1 MSRLEFLAR
10 PLVAFD
16 PYNKDHRRYYAE
28 YLEVGGWGHC
38 PVRFICP
45 EDSGLDLPSM
55 IQRSLI
61 SYYVDREFGGGK
73 LAREKSEQLSRDA
86 DRLYKKAGQLRTESK
101 ALLKPRRT
109 KGLSTKRLTI

>member
-28 YLEVGGWGHC
+28 FLEFGTWGRC

-45 EDSGLDLPSM
+45 QDFGGDLVSM
-55 IQRSLI
+55 IKNSLI
-61 SYYVDREFGGGK
+61 HYYVLREFGGTK
-73 LAREKSEQLSRDA
+73 LAAARSDA
-86 DRLYKKAGQLRTESK
+86 LVVTADVMYKKAGELRKE
-101 ALLKPRRT
+101 AQLLKKT
-109 KGLSTKRLTI
+109 KKA